1 MKLLKTQI
9 NDLLNSNITVVERD
23 EPFFKAPFHSHPELE
38 LVYIKESYGKQ
49 VIGNTISY
57 FEPGDIVFVGA
68 NLPHVWLNDEVFY
81 KEFSQLRARSIVV
94 YFNKEVFY
102 NAFQNLV
109 EADKILDF
117 FNRALRGIRVRSKA
131 TYPISLKLEK
141 LLKKD
146 GFEKILGLLEIL
158 HILSLSKKV
167 EYLTPASYLSRPIDT
182 SIDRLAPI
190 FKHTTENFK
199 ETISLNFLAKI
210 INLTPQSFCRL
221 FKKRTGKHY
230 TEYLNEVRISN
241 ACKYLLE
248 TDWNISEIAYT
259 CGFKNISN
267 FNKIFKEIT
276 GTNPKKYR
284 ENLVK
289 LQDISSF
296 QINR

>member
-9 NDLLNSNITVVERD
+9 TDGLNSKISIVERD

-49 VIGNTISY
+49 VIGNTISH
-57 FEPGDIVFVGA
+57 FEAGDIVFVGA

-81 KEFSQLRARSIVV
+81 KAFSTLRAKSIVV
-94 YFNKEVFY
+94 YFNREVF
-102 NAFQNLV
+102 NSAFQNLV
-109 EADKILDF
+109 EADKIVDF
-117 FNRALRGIRVRSKA
+117 FHRASRGIRVTGKTNHLIA
-131 TYPISLKLEK
+131 LKLEK
-141 LLKKD
+141 LLKKN

-158 HILSLSKKV
+158 HMLSLSKEV
-167 EYLTPASYLSRPIDT
+167 EYLTPASYLTGTVDT

-190 FKHTTENFK
+190 YKYTKENFK
-199 ETISLNFLAKI
+199 ETIALHLLAKI

-241 ACKYLLE
+241 ACKYLFE
-248 TDWNISEIAYT
+248 TDWNISEIAYK

-284 ENLVK
+284 ESLVPS
-289 LQDISSF
+289 Q
-296 QINR
+296 QII